1 MKVVVIGLSQLFL
14 LKWMVFEFNLGIFGG
29 EGDIFIIGVT
39 RDDKLIDEAVL
50 RPGRL
55 DIHIEVDLPNDEER
69 SEMFR
74 SVLEK
79 MPTKIDDEQL
89 LGLVEKTKE
98 YTRGGI
104 VDLCR
109 EAGMVCIRNGIDEVS
124 INEFK
129 I

>member
-1 MKVVVIGLSQLFL
+1 
-14 LKWMVFEFNLGIFGG
+14 MVFEFNLGIFGG